1 MTILRAEIVERI
13 FDRPLLLDEV
23 KANVILS
30 AIGDRLFEGGVSLAA
45 LAGGLAD
52 LAEPAGRPAMG
63 RVGDRLGRA
72 YDRERLSPF
81 EVIDSVA
88 IIPIEGTLVHKG
100 RYVGMSSGR
109 TSYEGIQTQIV
120 RAARD
125 PSVRGVAF
133 EVDSFGGEV
142 AGAFET
148 ASMMAELSRL
158 KPTMAILTDFA
169 LSAGY
174 LLASQARQIVV
185 PETGRAGSI
194 GVITMHADVSKAIEK
209 QGVKVT
215 ILTAGARKAEG
226 NSFEALDPKVADRI
240 RADLE
245 TTRQAFAAAVARGR
259 GRRMSAER
267 ALATEAGHF
276 AGQES
281 VRLGLADA
289 VGDANAAFEAFRSEL
304 NAYRH

>member
-13 FDRPLLLDEV
+13 FDRPLLLDEA
-23 KANVILS
+23 KADVIMR
-30 AIGDRLFEGGVSLAA
+30 AIGGRLFDGGVTVIGAEAA
-45 LAGGLAD
+45 QD
-52 LAEPAGRPAMG
+52 LTDAASRPAMG

-72 YDRERLSPF
+72 YDRERLTPYD
-81 EVIDSVA
+81 VIDGVA
-88 IIPIEGTLVHKG
+88 IVPVEGTLVHKG

-109 TSYEGIQTQIV
+109 TSYEGLQTQLV
-120 RAARD
+120 RVARD
-125 PSVRGVAF
+125 PFVKGVAF

-148 ASMMAELSRL
+148 AAMMAEVSAL

-174 LLASQARQIVV
+174 LLAAQARQIVI

-194 GVITMHADVSKAIEK
+194 GVITMHVDYSRALDKE
-209 QGVKVT
+209 GVTVT
-215 ILTAGARKAEG
+215 VLTAGARKAEG
-226 NSFEALDPKVADRI
+226 NSFSALPAEVADRI

-245 TTRQAFAAAVARGR
+245 VTRQAFAGAVARGR
-259 GRRMSAER
+259 GSRLSAAQ
-267 ALATEAGHF
+267 ALDTQAGHF
-276 AGQES
+276 AGREA

-289 VGDANAAFEAFRSEL
+289 VGDANAAFEAFRAEL
-304 NAYRH
+304 NARRF